1 MKIQE
6 IIIIDEKSKEVIA
19 KIPFNQNEEMLIL
32 KKGLELKV
40 SYDKPFKTR
49 NKKGLLVLAEKIE
62 KTITDLKEAIKE
74 VD

>member
-49 NKKGLLVLAEKIE
+49 NKKGLLVLTEKIE
-62 KTITDLKEAIKE
+62 KTMTDLKEAIKE

>member
-49 NKKGLLVLAEKIE
+49 NKKGMLMLNEKVE
-62 KTITDLKEAIKE
+62 KTMTDLKEAIKE
-74 VD
+74 VV